1 MFCNNSGVPVNTY
14 DAYIVHVVTN
24 VSLQILLSYMF
35 LSHFIGPNFPT
46 KPNEVDIVHF
56 YNASDIHIGN
66 VKTCQLRET
75 TFTTLLPDII
85 FSVII
90 DYDVDI
96 VYIFPV
102 LHLLQ
107 AMMKR

>member
-1 MFCNNSGVPVNTY
+1 MML
-14 DAYIVHVVTN
+14 I
-24 VSLQILLSYMF
+24 SYMF
-35 LSHFIGPNFPT
+35 LQMFLYDTVIIHVSLHFIGPNFPT

-56 YNASDIHIGN
+56 YNVSDIHIGN
-66 VKTCQLRET
+66 VKTCQLHET
-75 TFTTLLPDII
+75 TFTTLLSDII

-96 VYIFPV
+96 IYIFPV